1 MIRNILGPGKA
12 IKDILSDK
20 LMFLK
25 LLLSQKQCK
34 RYLEQID
41 MTNKQIV
48 FVRESDEDQIK
59 EDE

>member
-25 LLLSQKQCK
+25 LLLS
-34 RYLEQID
+34 
-41 MTNKQIV
+41 
-48 FVRESDEDQIK
+48 
-59 EDE
+59 